1 MERESG
7 LRMEAQ
13 EIQGVGKKEES
24 VIETGPDRDVGK
36 DVGKYWVME
45 YKEEKLFQEEYSQI
59 TEVKGLHSM
68 NPEEDAQL

>member
-1 MERESG
+1 MERENG
-7 LRMEAQ
+7 LGIESQ

-24 VIETGPDRDVGK
+24 DIETGPDRDGGK

-68 NPEEDAQL
+68 NPEEDVQL